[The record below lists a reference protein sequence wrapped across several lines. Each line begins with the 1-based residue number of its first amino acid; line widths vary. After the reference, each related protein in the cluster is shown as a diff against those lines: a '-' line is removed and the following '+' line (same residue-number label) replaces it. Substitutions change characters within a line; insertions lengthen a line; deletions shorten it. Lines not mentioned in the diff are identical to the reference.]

1 MLQSD
6 YVYHLY
12 ANQEMYNLLECAD
25 DIRYDYRDKI
35 EDLNLFKRELE
46 RANLMTPR
54 LSEFIDNYTKF
65 SND

>member
-12 ANQEMYNLLECAD
+12 ANQEIYDLLECAD
-25 DIRYDYRDKI
+25 DIRHDYRDKI
-35 EDLNLFKRELE
+35 EDLKLFKRELE
-46 RANLMTPR
+46 RANLMTPK

>member
-35 EDLNLFKRELE
+35 EDLNLFKRELD

-54 LSEFIDNYTKF
+54 LSEFIDNYTKC

>member
-12 ANQEMYNLLECAD
+12 ANQETYELLDYAD
-25 DIRYDYRDKI
+25 DIRYDCRDKI
-35 EDLNLFKRELE
+35 EDLRLFKRELE
-46 RANLMTPR
+46 RANLMTPK